1 MRQISRFPN
10 EKSVLSHEAVCSKN
24 SKKMGKIHIER
35 LRSVSYCCRHPFRNG
50 FTVGEFYWTK
60 PIEKTDAVHVNA
72 TFASY
77 QKHYRRHNLSSLTLC
92 FSDYEPLSIDNAC
105 FTSDVLNHIENMVPG
120 TILELYVHPNSDTIL
135 EMVCGGK
142 VILDFNQAERRLT
155 TKRVSFLILG
165 IFMYTAAAFGVVKLI
180 RKEVY

>member
-1 MRQISRFPN
+1 MKRLAATIRKKCKKSIS
-10 EKSVLSHEAVCSKN
+10 KGSAVFLVVA
-24 SKKMGKIHIER
+24 GI
-35 LRSVSYCCRHPFRNG
+35 LLG
-50 FTVGEFYWTK
+50 TVFAVGMYYWTR
-60 PIEKTDAVHVNA
+60 PIEKTDAIRVDA

-77 QKHYRRHNLSSLTLC
+77 QKHYRRYHLNSLTLY
-92 FSDYEPLSIDNAC
+92 FSDHEPLSLDNAC
-105 FTSDVLNHIENMVPG
+105 FTSDVLSHIENMTPATV
-120 TILELYVHPNSDTIL
+120 LELYVRPNSDTIL

-165 IFMYTAAAFGVVKLI
+165 IFMYTSAAFGVVKLL